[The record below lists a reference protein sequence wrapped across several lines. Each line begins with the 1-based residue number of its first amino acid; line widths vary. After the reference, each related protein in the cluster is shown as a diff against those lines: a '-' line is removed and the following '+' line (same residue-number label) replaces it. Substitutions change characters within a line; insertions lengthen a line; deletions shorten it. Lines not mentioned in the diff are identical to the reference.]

1 MLTADGLQ
9 RTVVLLKSVHVE
21 KDSDE
26 AELRVVDRDR
36 VFLNRGDPLRVVPRG
51 AAEGAA
57 RVPAPTKMSLW
68 IGKVTGSREMFGGVG
83 TGVCATAGRRGRRA

>member
-36 VFLNRGDPLRVVPRG
+36 VLLNRGDPLRVVPRG

-68 IGKVTGSREMFGGVG
+68 IGKDQEKMFGGVG